1 MFLNDRQI
9 RISTGTSRKAVTWAE
24 QKLFWSEFVAGL
36 AKPVR
41 TTETFSEYK
50 ALPKAKQ
57 DELKDI
63 GGFVGG
69 TLIDGKRRNDNAGMR
84 DLVTLDADSIEPGG
98 TARILTA
105 LTSLGCA
112 YAVYSTRKHEGAA
125 PRLRIIFPLDR
136 SCSSD
141 EYEPIARKL
150 ASYIDMNIFDPTT
163 FETVRLMYWP
173 GCSSDSEFVFV
184 YEDKP
189 FVSADGILAMYHD
202 WHSVSEWPEVPGAAK
217 IRDRSAKKQG
227 DPLEKKGVVGAFC
240 RHYTIEQAM
249 EAFIPGEYSPCNDP
263 DRFTYTGGSTVGG
276 AVVYDDK
283 FIYSHHATDPCSGK
297 LCNAFDMVRLHLF
310 GEDDTDAMPD
320 TPVTNLP
327 SYKRM
332 CEFAVEIP
340 EIANEILQER
350 YRQAAEA
357 FSGDTGTDV
366 IVPDDYSWMNRLKV
380 NPQTCKP
387 LSTILNVQLI
397 LENDAKLREHMYLDE
412 FKNRVIVVSPLP
424 WDVFEYPY
432 QAREW
437 TDSDDAGLRNY
448 MEATYMITG
457 KERILDGFT
466 ICMNTHRKNKLKDYF
481 KSLKWDGTARVD
493 RLLID
498 YFGAEDNAF
507 SRESIRK
514 CLIAAVARV
523 LYPGCKF
530 DNMLILSG
538 RQGIGKSTF
547 FSLLGKEWY
556 SDSLSTFEGKD
567 AAELLQGFWIVEAGE
582 LTGLNR
588 SEMNDV
594 KQFLSKREDIY
605 REPYGRRTSSYPRRC
620 IIVGTTNDKEFLKDV
635 TENRRFWPIDLEV
648 QKPVKNIFK
657 ELPSEVDQIWAEC
670 LFYVNQGENL
680 LLSAEALKLAE
691 ESQGRHREVN
701 PKEGLILEFLDRPI
715 TEDWYR
721 KDINERRDLMI
732 SDFKVPEGQECYR
745 DRVCAAEIYAECFR
759 NFNIGM
765 MKRLESMEINNILKG
780 LPGWE
785 PMKYPM
791 RFGKGYGMQRGYMR
805 IK

>member
-9 RISTGTSRKAVTWAE
+9 KISTGTSRKAVTWAE

-41 TTETFSEYK
+41 TTETFLEYK

-69 TLIDGKRRNDNAGMR
+69 TLIDGKRRNDNAGVR
-84 DLVTLDADSIEPGG
+84 DLVTLDADSVEPGG

-189 FVSADGILAMYHD
+189 FVSVDGILAMYHD

-327 SYKRM
+327 SYKHM
-332 CEFAVEIP
+332 CEFAVGIP

-366 IVPDDYSWMNRLKV
+366 TIPDDYSWMNKLKV

-432 QAREW
+432 QTREW

-514 CLIAAVARV
+514 CLMAAVARV

-635 TENRRFWPIDLEV
+635 TGNRRFWPIDLEV

-721 KDINERRDLMI
+721 KDISERRDLMI